1 MLYIDDLKIYAKD
14 DSEPDGLLRI
24 VKGFIDNIYIE
35 FGLCNC
41 AKATFKRG
49 KLEKSDHLWL
59 DEEAMIK
66 DLDQKKVYKY
76 LDVNES
82 NGIEQAT
89 MKQKLKKI
97 LVRKKMF
104 DPKIWFKL

>member
-1 MLYIDDLKIYAKD
+1 
-14 DSEPDGLLRI
+14 
-24 VKGFIDNIYIE
+24 
-35 FGLCNC
+35 
-41 AKATFKRG
+41 
-49 KLEKSDHLWL
+49 
-59 DEEAMIK
+59 MIK

>member
-1 MLYIDDLKIYAKD
+1 MFYIDDLKIYAKD

-24 VKGFIDNIYIE
+24 AKGFTDDIYIE
-35 FGLCNC
+35 LVLCNC
-41 AKATFKRG
+41 ANATFKRG
-49 KLEKSDHLWL
+49 KLEKPDHLWL

-89 MKQKLKKI
+89 MKQKLKNELVKI
-97 LVRKKMF
+97 MWLLLKTE
-104 DPKIWFKL
+104 LNS

>member
-1 MLYIDDLKIYAKD
+1 MFYIDDLKIYGKD

-24 VKGFIDNIYIE
+24 VKGFTDDIYIE
-35 FGLCNC
+35 LVLCNC
-41 AKATFKRG
+41 ANATFKRG
-49 KLEKSDHLWL
+49 KLEKPDHLWL

-76 LDVNES
+76 LDVNKS

-89 MKQKLKKI
+89 MKQKLKNELVKI
-97 LVRKKMF
+97 MWLLLKTE
-104 DPKIWFKL
+104 LNS